1 MGRAFLRLK
10 FRLGLES
17 REEELELRC
26 RQGLKKRALVERWH
40 REVAIPWLQQ
50 EKLELE
56 RGGGQIHQTPSAP
69 LLPSAPPASLEVQEE
84 CVVCMDGPAQVV
96 FVPCGHACCCSLC
109 AQRLAAEA
117 GTLVHCP
124 LCRATVCQRRAL

>member
-1 MGRAFLRLK
+1 MGKAFLRLK

-17 REEELELRC
+17 REEEMER
-26 RQGLKKRALVERWH
+26 RIREVLKDRALIELWQ
-40 REVAIPWLQQ
+40 REVTIPWLLQ
-50 EKLELE
+50 EKFKSFSPSPLED
-56 RGGGQIHQTPSAP
+56 
-69 LLPSAPPASLEVQEE
+69 QED

-109 AQRLAAEA
+109 AQRLAEA

-124 LCRATVCQRRAL
+124 LCRATICQARVL